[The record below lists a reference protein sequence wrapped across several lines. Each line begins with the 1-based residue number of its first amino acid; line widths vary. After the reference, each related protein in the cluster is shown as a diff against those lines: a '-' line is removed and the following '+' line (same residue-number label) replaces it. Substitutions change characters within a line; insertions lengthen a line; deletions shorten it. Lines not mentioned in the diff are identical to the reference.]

1 MICLFFD
8 TSSDL
13 LKVSLIKDNKI
24 IFDKELHTKNDHSSY
39 LVPTIDEAFKSNNID
54 FKELDEIIVG
64 NGPGSFTG
72 TRISIAVAKTYA
84 FSFNI
89 PVYMISSLE
98 ELIYDNDGYDFYV
111 PIIEEKKE
119 NLYFSIFDKDK
130 KRVMDDTYSSTEYM
144 YKKLEELDGK
154 ILLISLSDKE
164 YEKYDTVKAS
174 INALNIMK
182 NIEKH
187 YRRMEIVKPS
197 WENQD
202 YLGIRKMLSA
212 TVNQNAKDK
221 MPIPNMATMVLK
233 AILEDDRYP
242 ESLYTDTL
250 IRIRAEQGKI
260 TYGRAAILKAF
271 LIQNYQWREGE
282 SYMGLN
288 EECQETAYVLGRI
301 FAVLEF
307 IQKDANPGINTTIR
321 DRYFNSAC
329 ATPASVFPVLMKLK
343 NSHIKKLERESV
355 GKKIH
360 FENLL
365 TELIV
370 RIEMTE
376 GASGF
381 PKRLSLDEQGKFML
395 GYYHQTQKMY
405 EKKEEK

>member
-24 IFDKELHTKNDHSSY
+24 ILDKELHTKNDHSSY

-111 PIIEEKKE
+111 PIIEEKKD

-154 ILLISLSDKE
+154 LLLISLSNKE

-182 NIEKH
+182 NIDVNNEKVNPH
-187 YRRMEIVKPS
+187 LLKP
-197 WENQD
+197 
-202 YLGIRKMLSA
+202 
-212 TVNQNAKDK
+212 
-221 MPIPNMATMVLK
+221 
-233 AILEDDRYP
+233 
-242 ESLYTDTL
+242 
-250 IRIRAEQGKI
+250 
-260 TYGRAAILKAF
+260 
-271 LIQNYQWREGE
+271 NY
-282 SYMGLN
+282 
-288 EECQETAYVLGRI
+288 
-301 FAVLEF
+301 
-307 IQKDANPGINTTIR
+307 
-321 DRYFNSAC
+321 
-329 ATPASVFPVLMKLK
+329 
-343 NSHIKKLERESV
+343 IKK
-355 GKKIH
+355 
-360 FENLL
+360 
-365 TELIV
+365 
-370 RIEMTE
+370 IEAE
-376 GASGF
+376 A
-381 PKRLSLDEQGKFML
+381 KL
-395 GYYHQTQKMY
+395 
-405 EKKEEK
+405 

>member
-13 LKVSLIKDNKI
+13 LKVSLIKENKI

-111 PIIEEKKE
+111 PIIEEKKD

-182 NIEKH
+182 NIEVNNEKVNPH
-187 YRRMEIVKPS
+187 LLKP
-197 WENQD
+197 
-202 YLGIRKMLSA
+202 
-212 TVNQNAKDK
+212 
-221 MPIPNMATMVLK
+221 
-233 AILEDDRYP
+233 
-242 ESLYTDTL
+242 
-250 IRIRAEQGKI
+250 
-260 TYGRAAILKAF
+260 
-271 LIQNYQWREGE
+271 NY
-282 SYMGLN
+282 
-288 EECQETAYVLGRI
+288 
-301 FAVLEF
+301 
-307 IQKDANPGINTTIR
+307 
-321 DRYFNSAC
+321 
-329 ATPASVFPVLMKLK
+329 
-343 NSHIKKLERESV
+343 IKK
-355 GKKIH
+355 
-360 FENLL
+360 
-365 TELIV
+365 
-370 RIEMTE
+370 IEAE
-376 GASGF
+376 A
-381 PKRLSLDEQGKFML
+381 KL
-395 GYYHQTQKMY
+395 
-405 EKKEEK
+405 

>member
-8 TSSDL
+8 TSSEL

-98 ELIYDNDGYDFYV
+98 ELIYNNDGYDFYV

-182 NIEKH
+182 NI
-187 YRRMEIVKPS
+187 
-197 WENQD
+197 D
-202 YLGIRKMLSA
+202 
-212 TVNQNAKDK
+212 VNNAKVNPHLLK
-221 MPIPNMATMVLK
+221 PN
-233 AILEDDRYP
+233 Y
-242 ESLYTDTL
+242 
-250 IRIRAEQGKI
+250 
-260 TYGRAAILKAF
+260 
-271 LIQNYQWREGE
+271 
-282 SYMGLN
+282 
-288 EECQETAYVLGRI
+288 
-301 FAVLEF
+301 
-307 IQKDANPGINTTIR
+307 
-321 DRYFNSAC
+321 
-329 ATPASVFPVLMKLK
+329 
-343 NSHIKKLERESV
+343 IKK
-355 GKKIH
+355 
-360 FENLL
+360 
-365 TELIV
+365 
-370 RIEMTE
+370 IEAE
-376 GASGF
+376 A
-381 PKRLSLDEQGKFML
+381 KL
-395 GYYHQTQKMY
+395 
-405 EKKEEK
+405 

>member
-13 LKVSLIKDNKI
+13 LKVSLIKDDKI

-111 PIIEEKKE
+111 PIIEEKKD

-154 ILLISLSDKE
+154 ILLISLSNKE

-182 NIEKH
+182 NIDVNNEKVNPH
-187 YRRMEIVKPS
+187 LLKP
-197 WENQD
+197 
-202 YLGIRKMLSA
+202 
-212 TVNQNAKDK
+212 
-221 MPIPNMATMVLK
+221 
-233 AILEDDRYP
+233 
-242 ESLYTDTL
+242 
-250 IRIRAEQGKI
+250 
-260 TYGRAAILKAF
+260 
-271 LIQNYQWREGE
+271 NY
-282 SYMGLN
+282 
-288 EECQETAYVLGRI
+288 
-301 FAVLEF
+301 
-307 IQKDANPGINTTIR
+307 
-321 DRYFNSAC
+321 
-329 ATPASVFPVLMKLK
+329 
-343 NSHIKKLERESV
+343 IKKIEAES
-355 GKKIH
+355 K
-360 FENLL
+360 L
-365 TELIV
+365 
-370 RIEMTE
+370 
-376 GASGF
+376 
-381 PKRLSLDEQGKFML
+381 
-395 GYYHQTQKMY
+395 
-405 EKKEEK
+405 

>member
-13 LKVSLIKDNKI
+13 LKVSLIKDDKI

-111 PIIEEKKE
+111 PIIEEKKD

-130 KRVMDDTYSSTEYM
+130 KRVMDDAYSSTEYM

-154 ILLISLSDKE
+154 ILLISLSNKE

-182 NIEKH
+182 NIDVNNEKVNPH
-187 YRRMEIVKPS
+187 LLKP
-197 WENQD
+197 
-202 YLGIRKMLSA
+202 
-212 TVNQNAKDK
+212 
-221 MPIPNMATMVLK
+221 
-233 AILEDDRYP
+233 
-242 ESLYTDTL
+242 
-250 IRIRAEQGKI
+250 
-260 TYGRAAILKAF
+260 
-271 LIQNYQWREGE
+271 NY
-282 SYMGLN
+282 
-288 EECQETAYVLGRI
+288 
-301 FAVLEF
+301 
-307 IQKDANPGINTTIR
+307 
-321 DRYFNSAC
+321 
-329 ATPASVFPVLMKLK
+329 
-343 NSHIKKLERESV
+343 IKK
-355 GKKIH
+355 
-360 FENLL
+360 
-365 TELIV
+365 
-370 RIEMTE
+370 IEAE
-376 GASGF
+376 A
-381 PKRLSLDEQGKFML
+381 KL
-395 GYYHQTQKMY
+395 
-405 EKKEEK
+405 

>member
-154 ILLISLSDKE
+154 ILLISLSNKE
-164 YEKYDTVKAS
+164 YEKYDTVNAS

-182 NIEKH
+182 NIDVNNEKVNPH
-187 YRRMEIVKPS
+187 LLKP
-197 WENQD
+197 
-202 YLGIRKMLSA
+202 
-212 TVNQNAKDK
+212 
-221 MPIPNMATMVLK
+221 
-233 AILEDDRYP
+233 
-242 ESLYTDTL
+242 
-250 IRIRAEQGKI
+250 
-260 TYGRAAILKAF
+260 
-271 LIQNYQWREGE
+271 NY
-282 SYMGLN
+282 
-288 EECQETAYVLGRI
+288 
-301 FAVLEF
+301 
-307 IQKDANPGINTTIR
+307 
-321 DRYFNSAC
+321 
-329 ATPASVFPVLMKLK
+329 
-343 NSHIKKLERESV
+343 IKK
-355 GKKIH
+355 
-360 FENLL
+360 
-365 TELIV
+365 
-370 RIEMTE
+370 IE
-376 GASGF
+376 A
-381 PKRLSLDEQGKFML
+381 
-395 GYYHQTQKMY
+395 
-405 EKKEEK
+405 EEKL

>member
-13 LKVSLIKDNKI
+13 LKVSLIKDDKI

-119 NLYFSIFDKDK
+119 NLYFSIFDKDR

-182 NIEKH
+182 NIDVNNEKVNPH
-187 YRRMEIVKPS
+187 LLKP
-197 WENQD
+197 
-202 YLGIRKMLSA
+202 
-212 TVNQNAKDK
+212 
-221 MPIPNMATMVLK
+221 
-233 AILEDDRYP
+233 
-242 ESLYTDTL
+242 
-250 IRIRAEQGKI
+250 
-260 TYGRAAILKAF
+260 
-271 LIQNYQWREGE
+271 NY
-282 SYMGLN
+282 
-288 EECQETAYVLGRI
+288 
-301 FAVLEF
+301 
-307 IQKDANPGINTTIR
+307 
-321 DRYFNSAC
+321 
-329 ATPASVFPVLMKLK
+329 
-343 NSHIKKLERESV
+343 IKK
-355 GKKIH
+355 
-360 FENLL
+360 
-365 TELIV
+365 
-370 RIEMTE
+370 IEAE
-376 GASGF
+376 A
-381 PKRLSLDEQGKFML
+381 KL
-395 GYYHQTQKMY
+395 
-405 EKKEEK
+405 

>member
-119 NLYFSIFDKDK
+119 NLYFSIFDKNK

-174 INALNIMK
+174 INALNIIK
-182 NIEKH
+182 NI
-187 YRRMEIVKPS
+187 
-197 WENQD
+197 D
-202 YLGIRKMLSA
+202 
-212 TVNQNAKDK
+212 VNNAKVNPHLLK
-221 MPIPNMATMVLK
+221 PN
-233 AILEDDRYP
+233 Y
-242 ESLYTDTL
+242 
-250 IRIRAEQGKI
+250 
-260 TYGRAAILKAF
+260 
-271 LIQNYQWREGE
+271 
-282 SYMGLN
+282 
-288 EECQETAYVLGRI
+288 
-301 FAVLEF
+301 
-307 IQKDANPGINTTIR
+307 
-321 DRYFNSAC
+321 
-329 ATPASVFPVLMKLK
+329 
-343 NSHIKKLERESV
+343 IKK
-355 GKKIH
+355 
-360 FENLL
+360 
-365 TELIV
+365 
-370 RIEMTE
+370 IEAE
-376 GASGF
+376 A
-381 PKRLSLDEQGKFML
+381 KL
-395 GYYHQTQKMY
+395 
-405 EKKEEK
+405 

>member
-174 INALNIMK
+174 INALNIME
-182 NIEKH
+182 NIDVNNEKVNPH
-187 YRRMEIVKPS
+187 LLKP
-197 WENQD
+197 
-202 YLGIRKMLSA
+202 
-212 TVNQNAKDK
+212 
-221 MPIPNMATMVLK
+221 
-233 AILEDDRYP
+233 
-242 ESLYTDTL
+242 
-250 IRIRAEQGKI
+250 
-260 TYGRAAILKAF
+260 
-271 LIQNYQWREGE
+271 NY
-282 SYMGLN
+282 
-288 EECQETAYVLGRI
+288 
-301 FAVLEF
+301 
-307 IQKDANPGINTTIR
+307 
-321 DRYFNSAC
+321 
-329 ATPASVFPVLMKLK
+329 
-343 NSHIKKLERESV
+343 IKK
-355 GKKIH
+355 
-360 FENLL
+360 
-365 TELIV
+365 
-370 RIEMTE
+370 IEAE
-376 GASGF
+376 A
-381 PKRLSLDEQGKFML
+381 KL
-395 GYYHQTQKMY
+395 
-405 EKKEEK
+405 

>member
-13 LKVSLIKDNKI
+13 LKVSLIKDDKI

-111 PIIEEKKE
+111 PTIEEKKD

-154 ILLISLSDKE
+154 ILLISLSNKE

-182 NIEKH
+182 NIDVNNEKVNPH
-187 YRRMEIVKPS
+187 LLKP
-197 WENQD
+197 
-202 YLGIRKMLSA
+202 
-212 TVNQNAKDK
+212 
-221 MPIPNMATMVLK
+221 
-233 AILEDDRYP
+233 
-242 ESLYTDTL
+242 
-250 IRIRAEQGKI
+250 
-260 TYGRAAILKAF
+260 
-271 LIQNYQWREGE
+271 NY
-282 SYMGLN
+282 
-288 EECQETAYVLGRI
+288 
-301 FAVLEF
+301 
-307 IQKDANPGINTTIR
+307 
-321 DRYFNSAC
+321 
-329 ATPASVFPVLMKLK
+329 
-343 NSHIKKLERESV
+343 IKK
-355 GKKIH
+355 
-360 FENLL
+360 
-365 TELIV
+365 
-370 RIEMTE
+370 IEAE
-376 GASGF
+376 A
-381 PKRLSLDEQGKFML
+381 KL
-395 GYYHQTQKMY
+395 
-405 EKKEEK
+405 

>member
-39 LVPTIDEAFKSNNID
+39 LVPTIDEAFKNNNID

-119 NLYFSIFDKDK
+119 NLYFSIFDKNK
-130 KRVMDDTYSSTEYM
+130 KRVMDDTYSSIEYM

-182 NIEKH
+182 NIDVNNEKVNPH
-187 YRRMEIVKPS
+187 LLKP
-197 WENQD
+197 
-202 YLGIRKMLSA
+202 
-212 TVNQNAKDK
+212 
-221 MPIPNMATMVLK
+221 
-233 AILEDDRYP
+233 
-242 ESLYTDTL
+242 
-250 IRIRAEQGKI
+250 
-260 TYGRAAILKAF
+260 
-271 LIQNYQWREGE
+271 NY
-282 SYMGLN
+282 
-288 EECQETAYVLGRI
+288 
-301 FAVLEF
+301 
-307 IQKDANPGINTTIR
+307 
-321 DRYFNSAC
+321 
-329 ATPASVFPVLMKLK
+329 
-343 NSHIKKLERESV
+343 IKK
-355 GKKIH
+355 
-360 FENLL
+360 
-365 TELIV
+365 
-370 RIEMTE
+370 IEAE
-376 GASGF
+376 A
-381 PKRLSLDEQGKFML
+381 KL
-395 GYYHQTQKMY
+395 
-405 EKKEEK
+405 

>member
-39 LVPTIDEAFKSNNID
+39 LVPTIDEAFKNNNID

-119 NLYFSIFDKDK
+119 NLYFSIFDKNK

-164 YEKYDTVKAS
+164 YEKYDTVKAI

-182 NIEKH
+182 NIDVNNEKVNPH
-187 YRRMEIVKPS
+187 LLKP
-197 WENQD
+197 
-202 YLGIRKMLSA
+202 
-212 TVNQNAKDK
+212 
-221 MPIPNMATMVLK
+221 
-233 AILEDDRYP
+233 
-242 ESLYTDTL
+242 
-250 IRIRAEQGKI
+250 
-260 TYGRAAILKAF
+260 
-271 LIQNYQWREGE
+271 NY
-282 SYMGLN
+282 
-288 EECQETAYVLGRI
+288 
-301 FAVLEF
+301 
-307 IQKDANPGINTTIR
+307 
-321 DRYFNSAC
+321 
-329 ATPASVFPVLMKLK
+329 
-343 NSHIKKLERESV
+343 IKK
-355 GKKIH
+355 
-360 FENLL
+360 
-365 TELIV
+365 
-370 RIEMTE
+370 IEAE
-376 GASGF
+376 A
-381 PKRLSLDEQGKFML
+381 KL
-395 GYYHQTQKMY
+395 
-405 EKKEEK
+405 

>member
-13 LKVSLIKDNKI
+13 LKVSLIKDDKI

-39 LVPTIDEAFKSNNID
+39 LVPTIDDAFKSNNID

-111 PIIEEKKE
+111 PIIEEKKD

-154 ILLISLSDKE
+154 ILLISLSNKE

-182 NIEKH
+182 NIEVNNEKVNPH
-187 YRRMEIVKPS
+187 LLKP
-197 WENQD
+197 
-202 YLGIRKMLSA
+202 
-212 TVNQNAKDK
+212 
-221 MPIPNMATMVLK
+221 
-233 AILEDDRYP
+233 
-242 ESLYTDTL
+242 
-250 IRIRAEQGKI
+250 
-260 TYGRAAILKAF
+260 
-271 LIQNYQWREGE
+271 NY
-282 SYMGLN
+282 
-288 EECQETAYVLGRI
+288 
-301 FAVLEF
+301 
-307 IQKDANPGINTTIR
+307 
-321 DRYFNSAC
+321 
-329 ATPASVFPVLMKLK
+329 
-343 NSHIKKLERESV
+343 IKK
-355 GKKIH
+355 
-360 FENLL
+360 
-365 TELIV
+365 
-370 RIEMTE
+370 IEAE
-376 GASGF
+376 A
-381 PKRLSLDEQGKFML
+381 KL
-395 GYYHQTQKMY
+395 
-405 EKKEEK
+405 

>member
-39 LVPTIDEAFKSNNID
+39 LVPTIYEAFKSNNID

-119 NLYFSIFDKDK
+119 NLYFSIFDKNK

-182 NIEKH
+182 NIDVNNEKVNPH
-187 YRRMEIVKPS
+187 LLKP
-197 WENQD
+197 
-202 YLGIRKMLSA
+202 
-212 TVNQNAKDK
+212 
-221 MPIPNMATMVLK
+221 
-233 AILEDDRYP
+233 
-242 ESLYTDTL
+242 
-250 IRIRAEQGKI
+250 
-260 TYGRAAILKAF
+260 
-271 LIQNYQWREGE
+271 NY
-282 SYMGLN
+282 
-288 EECQETAYVLGRI
+288 
-301 FAVLEF
+301 
-307 IQKDANPGINTTIR
+307 
-321 DRYFNSAC
+321 
-329 ATPASVFPVLMKLK
+329 
-343 NSHIKKLERESV
+343 IKK
-355 GKKIH
+355 
-360 FENLL
+360 
-365 TELIV
+365 
-370 RIEMTE
+370 IEAE
-376 GASGF
+376 A
-381 PKRLSLDEQGKFML
+381 KL
-395 GYYHQTQKMY
+395 
-405 EKKEEK
+405 

>member
-111 PIIEEKKE
+111 PIIEEKKD

-154 ILLISLSDKE
+154 LLLISLSNKE
-164 YEKYDTVKAS
+164 YEKYDTIKAS

-182 NIEKH
+182 NIDVNNEKVNPH
-187 YRRMEIVKPS
+187 LLKP
-197 WENQD
+197 
-202 YLGIRKMLSA
+202 
-212 TVNQNAKDK
+212 
-221 MPIPNMATMVLK
+221 
-233 AILEDDRYP
+233 
-242 ESLYTDTL
+242 
-250 IRIRAEQGKI
+250 
-260 TYGRAAILKAF
+260 
-271 LIQNYQWREGE
+271 NY
-282 SYMGLN
+282 
-288 EECQETAYVLGRI
+288 
-301 FAVLEF
+301 
-307 IQKDANPGINTTIR
+307 
-321 DRYFNSAC
+321 
-329 ATPASVFPVLMKLK
+329 
-343 NSHIKKLERESV
+343 IKK
-355 GKKIH
+355 
-360 FENLL
+360 
-365 TELIV
+365 
-370 RIEMTE
+370 IEAE
-376 GASGF
+376 A
-381 PKRLSLDEQGKFML
+381 KL
-395 GYYHQTQKMY
+395 
-405 EKKEEK
+405 

>member
-111 PIIEEKKE
+111 PIIEEKKD

-130 KRVMDDTYSSTEYM
+130 KRVMDDTYSSIEYM

-154 ILLISLSDKE
+154 ILLISLSNKE

-182 NIEKH
+182 NIDVNNEKVNPH
-187 YRRMEIVKPS
+187 LLKP
-197 WENQD
+197 
-202 YLGIRKMLSA
+202 
-212 TVNQNAKDK
+212 
-221 MPIPNMATMVLK
+221 
-233 AILEDDRYP
+233 
-242 ESLYTDTL
+242 
-250 IRIRAEQGKI
+250 
-260 TYGRAAILKAF
+260 
-271 LIQNYQWREGE
+271 NY
-282 SYMGLN
+282 
-288 EECQETAYVLGRI
+288 
-301 FAVLEF
+301 
-307 IQKDANPGINTTIR
+307 
-321 DRYFNSAC
+321 
-329 ATPASVFPVLMKLK
+329 
-343 NSHIKKLERESV
+343 IKK
-355 GKKIH
+355 
-360 FENLL
+360 
-365 TELIV
+365 
-370 RIEMTE
+370 IEAE
-376 GASGF
+376 A
-381 PKRLSLDEQGKFML
+381 KL
-395 GYYHQTQKMY
+395 
-405 EKKEEK
+405 

>member
-13 LKVSLIKDNKI
+13 LKVSLIKGDKI

-111 PIIEEKKE
+111 PIIEEKKD

-154 ILLISLSDKE
+154 ILLISLSNKE

-182 NIEKH
+182 NIDVNNEKVNPH
-187 YRRMEIVKPS
+187 LLKP
-197 WENQD
+197 
-202 YLGIRKMLSA
+202 
-212 TVNQNAKDK
+212 
-221 MPIPNMATMVLK
+221 
-233 AILEDDRYP
+233 
-242 ESLYTDTL
+242 
-250 IRIRAEQGKI
+250 
-260 TYGRAAILKAF
+260 
-271 LIQNYQWREGE
+271 NY
-282 SYMGLN
+282 
-288 EECQETAYVLGRI
+288 
-301 FAVLEF
+301 
-307 IQKDANPGINTTIR
+307 
-321 DRYFNSAC
+321 
-329 ATPASVFPVLMKLK
+329 
-343 NSHIKKLERESV
+343 IKK
-355 GKKIH
+355 
-360 FENLL
+360 
-365 TELIV
+365 
-370 RIEMTE
+370 IEAE
-376 GASGF
+376 A
-381 PKRLSLDEQGKFML
+381 KL
-395 GYYHQTQKMY
+395 
-405 EKKEEK
+405 

>member
-13 LKVSLIKDNKI
+13 LKVSLIKDDKI

-111 PIIEEKKE
+111 PIIEEKKD

-154 ILLISLSDKE
+154 ILLISLSNKE
-164 YEKYDTVKAS
+164 YEKYDTVNAS

-182 NIEKH
+182 NIDVNNEKVNPH
-187 YRRMEIVKPS
+187 LLKP
-197 WENQD
+197 
-202 YLGIRKMLSA
+202 
-212 TVNQNAKDK
+212 
-221 MPIPNMATMVLK
+221 
-233 AILEDDRYP
+233 
-242 ESLYTDTL
+242 
-250 IRIRAEQGKI
+250 
-260 TYGRAAILKAF
+260 
-271 LIQNYQWREGE
+271 NY
-282 SYMGLN
+282 
-288 EECQETAYVLGRI
+288 
-301 FAVLEF
+301 
-307 IQKDANPGINTTIR
+307 
-321 DRYFNSAC
+321 
-329 ATPASVFPVLMKLK
+329 
-343 NSHIKKLERESV
+343 IKK
-355 GKKIH
+355 
-360 FENLL
+360 
-365 TELIV
+365 
-370 RIEMTE
+370 IEAE
-376 GASGF
+376 A
-381 PKRLSLDEQGKFML
+381 KL
-395 GYYHQTQKMY
+395 
-405 EKKEEK
+405 

>member
-182 NIEKH
+182 NIDVNNEKVNPH
-187 YRRMEIVKPS
+187 LLKP
-197 WENQD
+197 
-202 YLGIRKMLSA
+202 
-212 TVNQNAKDK
+212 
-221 MPIPNMATMVLK
+221 
-233 AILEDDRYP
+233 
-242 ESLYTDTL
+242 
-250 IRIRAEQGKI
+250 
-260 TYGRAAILKAF
+260 
-271 LIQNYQWREGE
+271 NY
-282 SYMGLN
+282 
-288 EECQETAYVLGRI
+288 
-301 FAVLEF
+301 
-307 IQKDANPGINTTIR
+307 
-321 DRYFNSAC
+321 
-329 ATPASVFPVLMKLK
+329 
-343 NSHIKKLERESV
+343 IKK
-355 GKKIH
+355 
-360 FENLL
+360 
-365 TELIV
+365 
-370 RIEMTE
+370 IEAE
-376 GASGF
+376 A
-381 PKRLSLDEQGKFML
+381 KLW
-395 GYYHQTQKMY
+395 
-405 EKKEEK
+405 

>member
-119 NLYFSIFDKDK
+119 NLYFSIFDKNK

-182 NIEKH
+182 NIDVNNENVNPH
-187 YRRMEIVKPS
+187 LLKP
-197 WENQD
+197 
-202 YLGIRKMLSA
+202 
-212 TVNQNAKDK
+212 
-221 MPIPNMATMVLK
+221 
-233 AILEDDRYP
+233 
-242 ESLYTDTL
+242 
-250 IRIRAEQGKI
+250 
-260 TYGRAAILKAF
+260 
-271 LIQNYQWREGE
+271 NY
-282 SYMGLN
+282 
-288 EECQETAYVLGRI
+288 
-301 FAVLEF
+301 
-307 IQKDANPGINTTIR
+307 
-321 DRYFNSAC
+321 
-329 ATPASVFPVLMKLK
+329 
-343 NSHIKKLERESV
+343 IKK
-355 GKKIH
+355 
-360 FENLL
+360 
-365 TELIV
+365 
-370 RIEMTE
+370 IEAE
-376 GASGF
+376 A
-381 PKRLSLDEQGKFML
+381 KL
-395 GYYHQTQKMY
+395 
-405 EKKEEK
+405 

>member
-1 MICLFFD
+1 M
-8 TSSDL
+8 
-13 LKVSLIKDNKI
+13 
-24 IFDKELHTKNDHSSY
+24 HTKNDHSSY

-182 NIEKH
+182 NIDVNNEKVNPH
-187 YRRMEIVKPS
+187 LLKP
-197 WENQD
+197 
-202 YLGIRKMLSA
+202 
-212 TVNQNAKDK
+212 
-221 MPIPNMATMVLK
+221 
-233 AILEDDRYP
+233 
-242 ESLYTDTL
+242 
-250 IRIRAEQGKI
+250 
-260 TYGRAAILKAF
+260 
-271 LIQNYQWREGE
+271 NY
-282 SYMGLN
+282 
-288 EECQETAYVLGRI
+288 
-301 FAVLEF
+301 
-307 IQKDANPGINTTIR
+307 
-321 DRYFNSAC
+321 
-329 ATPASVFPVLMKLK
+329 
-343 NSHIKKLERESV
+343 IKK
-355 GKKIH
+355 
-360 FENLL
+360 
-365 TELIV
+365 
-370 RIEMTE
+370 IEAE
-376 GASGF
+376 A
-381 PKRLSLDEQGKFML
+381 KL
-395 GYYHQTQKMY
+395 
-405 EKKEEK
+405 

>member
-111 PIIEEKKE
+111 PIIEEKKD

-154 ILLISLSDKE
+154 ILLISLSNKE

-182 NIEKH
+182 NIDVNNEKVNPH
-187 YRRMEIVKPS
+187 LLKP
-197 WENQD
+197 
-202 YLGIRKMLSA
+202 
-212 TVNQNAKDK
+212 
-221 MPIPNMATMVLK
+221 
-233 AILEDDRYP
+233 
-242 ESLYTDTL
+242 
-250 IRIRAEQGKI
+250 
-260 TYGRAAILKAF
+260 
-271 LIQNYQWREGE
+271 NY
-282 SYMGLN
+282 
-288 EECQETAYVLGRI
+288 
-301 FAVLEF
+301 
-307 IQKDANPGINTTIR
+307 
-321 DRYFNSAC
+321 
-329 ATPASVFPVLMKLK
+329 
-343 NSHIKKLERESV
+343 IKK
-355 GKKIH
+355 
-360 FENLL
+360 
-365 TELIV
+365 
-370 RIEMTE
+370 IEAE
-376 GASGF
+376 A
-381 PKRLSLDEQGKFML
+381 KL
-395 GYYHQTQKMY
+395 
-405 EKKEEK
+405 

>member
-13 LKVSLIKDNKI
+13 LKVSLIKDNNI

-119 NLYFSIFDKDK
+119 NLYFSIFDKDR

-182 NIEKH
+182 NIDVNNEKVNPH
-187 YRRMEIVKPS
+187 LLKP
-197 WENQD
+197 
-202 YLGIRKMLSA
+202 
-212 TVNQNAKDK
+212 
-221 MPIPNMATMVLK
+221 
-233 AILEDDRYP
+233 
-242 ESLYTDTL
+242 
-250 IRIRAEQGKI
+250 
-260 TYGRAAILKAF
+260 
-271 LIQNYQWREGE
+271 NY
-282 SYMGLN
+282 
-288 EECQETAYVLGRI
+288 
-301 FAVLEF
+301 
-307 IQKDANPGINTTIR
+307 
-321 DRYFNSAC
+321 
-329 ATPASVFPVLMKLK
+329 
-343 NSHIKKLERESV
+343 IKK
-355 GKKIH
+355 
-360 FENLL
+360 
-365 TELIV
+365 
-370 RIEMTE
+370 IEAE
-376 GASGF
+376 A
-381 PKRLSLDEQGKFML
+381 KL
-395 GYYHQTQKMY
+395 
-405 EKKEEK
+405 

>member
-13 LKVSLIKDNKI
+13 LKVSLIKDDKI

-111 PIIEEKKE
+111 PIIEEKKD

-130 KRVMDDTYSSTEYM
+130 KRVIDDTYSSTEYM

-154 ILLISLSDKE
+154 ILLISLSNKE

-182 NIEKH
+182 NIEVNNEKVNPH
-187 YRRMEIVKPS
+187 LLKP
-197 WENQD
+197 
-202 YLGIRKMLSA
+202 
-212 TVNQNAKDK
+212 
-221 MPIPNMATMVLK
+221 
-233 AILEDDRYP
+233 
-242 ESLYTDTL
+242 
-250 IRIRAEQGKI
+250 
-260 TYGRAAILKAF
+260 
-271 LIQNYQWREGE
+271 NY
-282 SYMGLN
+282 
-288 EECQETAYVLGRI
+288 
-301 FAVLEF
+301 
-307 IQKDANPGINTTIR
+307 
-321 DRYFNSAC
+321 
-329 ATPASVFPVLMKLK
+329 
-343 NSHIKKLERESV
+343 IKK
-355 GKKIH
+355 
-360 FENLL
+360 
-365 TELIV
+365 
-370 RIEMTE
+370 IEAE
-376 GASGF
+376 A
-381 PKRLSLDEQGKFML
+381 KL
-395 GYYHQTQKMY
+395 
-405 EKKEEK
+405 

>member
-111 PIIEEKKE
+111 PIIEEKKD

-130 KRVMDDTYSSTEYM
+130 KRVMDDAYSSIEYM

-154 ILLISLSDKE
+154 ILLISLSNKE

-182 NIEKH
+182 NIDVNNEKVNPH
-187 YRRMEIVKPS
+187 LLKP
-197 WENQD
+197 
-202 YLGIRKMLSA
+202 
-212 TVNQNAKDK
+212 
-221 MPIPNMATMVLK
+221 
-233 AILEDDRYP
+233 
-242 ESLYTDTL
+242 
-250 IRIRAEQGKI
+250 
-260 TYGRAAILKAF
+260 
-271 LIQNYQWREGE
+271 NY
-282 SYMGLN
+282 
-288 EECQETAYVLGRI
+288 
-301 FAVLEF
+301 
-307 IQKDANPGINTTIR
+307 
-321 DRYFNSAC
+321 
-329 ATPASVFPVLMKLK
+329 
-343 NSHIKKLERESV
+343 IKK
-355 GKKIH
+355 
-360 FENLL
+360 
-365 TELIV
+365 
-370 RIEMTE
+370 IEAE
-376 GASGF
+376 A
-381 PKRLSLDEQGKFML
+381 KL
-395 GYYHQTQKMY
+395 
-405 EKKEEK
+405 

>member
-39 LVPTIDEAFKSNNID
+39 LVPTIDEAFKNNNID

-119 NLYFSIFDKDK
+119 NLYFSIFDKNK

-154 ILLISLSDKE
+154 ILLISLSNKE

-182 NIEKH
+182 NIDVNNEKVNPH
-187 YRRMEIVKPS
+187 LLKP
-197 WENQD
+197 
-202 YLGIRKMLSA
+202 
-212 TVNQNAKDK
+212 
-221 MPIPNMATMVLK
+221 
-233 AILEDDRYP
+233 
-242 ESLYTDTL
+242 
-250 IRIRAEQGKI
+250 
-260 TYGRAAILKAF
+260 
-271 LIQNYQWREGE
+271 NY
-282 SYMGLN
+282 
-288 EECQETAYVLGRI
+288 
-301 FAVLEF
+301 
-307 IQKDANPGINTTIR
+307 
-321 DRYFNSAC
+321 
-329 ATPASVFPVLMKLK
+329 
-343 NSHIKKLERESV
+343 IKK
-355 GKKIH
+355 
-360 FENLL
+360 
-365 TELIV
+365 
-370 RIEMTE
+370 IEAE
-376 GASGF
+376 A
-381 PKRLSLDEQGKFML
+381 KL
-395 GYYHQTQKMY
+395 
-405 EKKEEK
+405 

>member
-8 TSSDL
+8 TSSGL

-111 PIIEEKKE
+111 PIIEEKKD

-154 ILLISLSDKE
+154 ILLISLSNKE
-164 YEKYDTVKAS
+164 YEKYDTLKAS

-182 NIEKH
+182 NIDVNNEKVNPH
-187 YRRMEIVKPS
+187 LLKP
-197 WENQD
+197 
-202 YLGIRKMLSA
+202 
-212 TVNQNAKDK
+212 
-221 MPIPNMATMVLK
+221 
-233 AILEDDRYP
+233 
-242 ESLYTDTL
+242 
-250 IRIRAEQGKI
+250 
-260 TYGRAAILKAF
+260 
-271 LIQNYQWREGE
+271 NY
-282 SYMGLN
+282 
-288 EECQETAYVLGRI
+288 
-301 FAVLEF
+301 
-307 IQKDANPGINTTIR
+307 
-321 DRYFNSAC
+321 
-329 ATPASVFPVLMKLK
+329 
-343 NSHIKKLERESV
+343 IKK
-355 GKKIH
+355 
-360 FENLL
+360 
-365 TELIV
+365 
-370 RIEMTE
+370 IEAE
-376 GASGF
+376 A
-381 PKRLSLDEQGKFML
+381 KL
-395 GYYHQTQKMY
+395 
-405 EKKEEK
+405 

>member
-8 TSSDL
+8 TSSDR
-13 LKVSLIKDNKI
+13 LKVSLIKDDKI

-111 PIIEEKKE
+111 PIIEEKKD

-154 ILLISLSDKE
+154 VLLISLSNKE

-182 NIEKH
+182 NIDVNNEKVNPH
-187 YRRMEIVKPS
+187 LLKP
-197 WENQD
+197 
-202 YLGIRKMLSA
+202 
-212 TVNQNAKDK
+212 
-221 MPIPNMATMVLK
+221 
-233 AILEDDRYP
+233 
-242 ESLYTDTL
+242 
-250 IRIRAEQGKI
+250 
-260 TYGRAAILKAF
+260 
-271 LIQNYQWREGE
+271 NY
-282 SYMGLN
+282 
-288 EECQETAYVLGRI
+288 
-301 FAVLEF
+301 
-307 IQKDANPGINTTIR
+307 
-321 DRYFNSAC
+321 
-329 ATPASVFPVLMKLK
+329 
-343 NSHIKKLERESV
+343 IKK
-355 GKKIH
+355 
-360 FENLL
+360 
-365 TELIV
+365 
-370 RIEMTE
+370 IEAE
-376 GASGF
+376 A
-381 PKRLSLDEQGKFML
+381 KL
-395 GYYHQTQKMY
+395 
-405 EKKEEK
+405 